1 MFKNCV
7 PFSTCTTKI
16 NDVFVDEANHSYIA
30 TPMHNLIEYS
40 DNYSDTSR
48 SLWQFKR
55 YEVPDNDT
63 DLTVDNSQSFKHKAA
78 LSEKRADAANN
89 TNSSVKDA
97 KIIVPLKYLSNFW
110 RSLEMPLINCKV
122 YLELNWIED
131 CILSSAGNT
140 AKFAITDAKLYVPI
154 VNLSTRDSANL
165 TKQLNEGFKR
175 SVYWN
180 SYETKPGKVIEKEK
194 NL

>member
-1 MFKNCV
+1 MFKNCA

-30 TPMHNLIEYS
+30 MPMPSLIEYS
-40 DNYSDTSR
+40 DNYSDTSG

-78 LSEKRADAANN
+78 LSGKTADAANN
-89 TNSSVKDA
+89 SNSSVKDA

-131 CILSSAGNT
+131 CILPSAGNT